1 LVGKKALGVGS
12 TPRDYLKS
20 ANGVNTEDRASLQ
33 MSAIEVED
41 LRKRYGD
48 IKAVDGISFSI
59 QKGEVFS
66 LLGPNGAGKTT
77 TIEVLEGLR
86 EKGGGTARVLGM
98 DPWSKGYELHKKIG
112 VIPQG
117 FKFLD
122 YPTPREAIEY
132 YGALFGRNVDPDEL
146 LRRVILED
154 ASKIWFQN
162 LSGGQKQKLG
172 MALSLVNDP
181 EVVFLDEPT
190 TGLDPQARRAV
201 WEVIRKLK
209 GEGRT
214 VMLTTHYLEEAEELA
229 DRVAIMNHGKIVA
242 IGTTG
247 EIETRYGSG
256 QKMTVRGND
265 DLLRYLKESTRLDA
279 AGGDG
284 SVTIRLRDKNDAVIA
299 LGAIEESG
307 AEWGELT
314 VKRDS
319 LEDVFLRLVG
329 GEDGKEGE

>member
-1 LVGKKALGVGS
+1 
-12 TPRDYLKS
+12 
-20 ANGVNTEDRASLQ
+20 
-33 MSAIEVED
+33 MSAIVVEGLEKNYGR
-41 LRKRYGD
+41 LR
-48 IKAVDGISFSI
+48 AVDGVSFSV

-77 TIEVLEGLR
+77 TIEILEGLR
-86 EKGGGTARVLGM
+86 QQDGGTAKVLDL
-98 DPWSKGYELHKKIG
+98 DPWSKGYDLHKRIG

-122 YPTPREAIEY
+122 YPTPREAIAY
-132 YGALFGRNVDPDEL
+132 YGALFGKKVDPDEM
-146 LRRVILED
+146 LRRVILEE
-154 ASKIWFQN
+154 AANTWFQN

-181 EVVFLDEPT
+181 EVIFLDEPT

-209 GEGRT
+209 KEGRT

-242 IGTTG
+242 MGTSDQ
-247 EIETRYGSG
+247 IEEKYGSG
-256 QKMTVRGND
+256 QRMFVRAGE
-265 DLLRYLKESTRLDA
+265 DLLKFLRENTKLKAELTGNGVVSI
-279 AGGDG
+279 
-284 SVTIRLRDKNDAVIA
+284 SLRDRDDAMVA

-307 AEWGELT
+307 CSWADLT
-314 VKRDS
+314 VRRDS

-329 GEDGKEGE
+329 EDGKVEKESA

>member
-1 LVGKKALGVGS
+1 VA
-12 TPRDYLKS
+12 
-20 ANGVNTEDRASLQ
+20 
-33 MSAIEVED
+33 AIEVD
-41 LRKRYGD
+41 GLKKSYGSL
-48 IKAVDGISFSI
+48 KAVNGISFSVE
-59 QKGEVFS
+59 KGEVFS

-77 TIEVLEGLR
+77 TIEILEGLR
-86 EKGGGTARVLGM
+86 NLDAGKTSVLGM
-98 DPWSKGYELHKKIG
+98 EPWKEGYELHKRIG

-122 YPTPREAIEY
+122 YPTPKEAIDY
-132 YGALFGRNVDPDEL
+132 YAALFGKKVDADEL

-154 ASKIWFQN
+154 AANIWFQN
-162 LSGGQKQKLG
+162 LSGGQRQKLG

-181 EVVFLDEPT
+181 ELVFLDEPT

-229 DRVAIMNHGKIVA
+229 DRVAIMNHGQVVA
-242 IGTTG
+242 MGTTP
-247 EIETRYGSG
+247 EIESKYGSG
-256 QKMTVRGND
+256 QKLMVRAGPE
-265 DLLRYLKESTRLDA
+265 LLNYLSSNTKLKAEMEANGQVSI
-279 AGGDG
+279 
-284 SVTIRLRDKNDAVIA
+284 VLRDKNDAMVA

-307 AEWGELT
+307 ADWRDLT
-314 VKRDS
+314 VRRDS

-329 GEDGKEGE
+329 DEGQAEKEAKSN

>member
-1 LVGKKALGVGS
+1 MA
-12 TPRDYLKS
+12 
-20 ANGVNTEDRASLQ
+20 
-33 MSAIEVED
+33 AIEVEGLEKSYGS
-41 LRKRYGD
+41 LR
-48 IKAVDGISFSI
+48 AVDGISFKVE
-59 QKGEVFS
+59 KGEVFS

-77 TIEVLEGLR
+77 TIEILEGLR
-86 EKGGGTARVLGM
+86 ERNGGGVGVLGM
-98 DPWSKGYELHKKIG
+98 DPWKQGYDLHMKIG

-122 YPTPREAIEY
+122 YPTPKEAIRY
-132 YGALFGRNVDPDEL
+132 YGALFGKKVDADEF

-154 ASKIWFQN
+154 AANIWFQN
-162 LSGGQKQKLG
+162 LSGGQRQKLG

-181 EVVFLDEPT
+181 ELVFLDEPT

-242 IGTTG
+242 MGTTPD
-247 EIETRYGSG
+247 IEARYGSG
-256 QKMTVRGND
+256 QKLTVRAGRG
-265 DLLRYLKESTRLDA
+265 LLDYLKENTKLKAQSEGNGLVSIT
-279 AGGDG
+279 
-284 SVTIRLRDKNDAVIA
+284 LRDKEDAIVA

-307 AEWGELT
+307 SDWKDLT
-314 VKRDS
+314 VRRDS

-329 GEDGKEGE
+329 EEGKEEQVEK

>member
-1 LVGKKALGVGS
+1 L
-12 TPRDYLKS
+12 T
-20 ANGVNTEDRASLQ
+20 
-33 MSAIEVED
+33 AIEVDGLEKKYGQ
-41 LRKRYGD
+41 LR
-48 IKAVDGISFSI
+48 AVDGISFKVE
-59 QKGEVFS
+59 KGEVFS

-77 TIEVLEGLR
+77 TIEILEGLR
-86 EKGGGTARVLGM
+86 EQDKGTAKVLDL
-98 DPWSKGYELHKKIG
+98 DPWREGYDLHKRIG

-122 YPTPREAIEY
+122 YPTPREAIRY
-132 YGALFGRNVDPDEL
+132 YGALFDKTVDADEM

-154 ASKIWFQN
+154 AGNTWFQN

-201 WEVIRKLK
+201 WEVIRRLK

-214 VMLTTHYLEEAEELA
+214 VMLTTHYLEEAETLA
-229 DRVAIMNHGKIVA
+229 DHVAIMNHGKIVA
-242 IGTTG
+242 MGTT
-247 EIETRYGSG
+247 EDIESKYGSG
-256 QKMTVRGND
+256 QKMIVKAGK
-265 DLLRYLKESTRLDA
+265 DLLTYLKENTKLVVESD
-279 AGGDG
+279 GGT
-284 SVTIRLRDKNDAVIA
+284 VTILLRDKDDAMVA

-307 AEWGELT
+307 TNWGDLT
-314 VKRDS
+314 VRRDS

-329 GEDGKEGE
+329 PEKEAD

>member
-1 LVGKKALGVGS
+1 MGVGGAPS
-12 TPRDYLKS
+12 EHIEYRTPDS
-20 ANGVNTEDRASLQ
+20 VNTEERGGTSL
-33 MSAIEVED
+33 SAIEVAALEKNYGQ
-41 LRKRYGD
+41 LR
-48 IKAVDGISFSI
+48 AVDGISFSVK
-59 QKGEVFS
+59 KGEVFS

-77 TIEVLEGLR
+77 TIEILEGLR
-86 EKGGGTARVLGM
+86 QQDGGTAKVL
-98 DPWSKGYELHKKIG
+98 DLNPWSKGYDLHMKIG

-122 YPTPREAIEY
+122 YPTPREAIAY
-132 YGALFGRNVDPDEL
+132 YAALFGKHVDPDEM

-154 ASKIWFQN
+154 AANIWFQH

-209 GEGRT
+209 KEGRT

-242 IGTTG
+242 MGTTE
-247 EIETRYGSG
+247 EIESRYGTG
-256 QKMTVRGND
+256 QRMIVKAKE
-265 DLLRYLKESTRLDA
+265 DLLRYLKENTKLQAEGDA
-279 AGGDG
+279 G
-284 SVTIRLRDKNDAVIA
+284 SVTIRLRDKDDAMVA

-307 AEWGELT
+307 VEWGDLT

-329 GEDGKEGE
+329 EEGAEEKESE

>member
-1 LVGKKALGVGS
+1 M
-12 TPRDYLKS
+12 P
-20 ANGVNTEDRASLQ
+20 
-33 MSAIEVED
+33 AIEVEN
-41 LRKRYGD
+41 LTKNYGTLH
-48 IKAVDGISFSI
+48 AVDGISFSV

-77 TIEVLEGLR
+77 TIEILEGLR
-86 EKGGGTARVLGM
+86 EKDGGTTKVLEL
-98 DPWSKGYELHKKIG
+98 DPWAKGYDLHKRIG

-122 YPTPREAIEY
+122 YPTPREAIAY
-132 YGALFGRNVDPDEL
+132 YGALFDKKVDPDEL

-154 ASKIWFQN
+154 AAKTWFQH

-209 GEGRT
+209 EEGRT

-229 DRVAIMNHGKIVA
+229 DMVAIMNHGKIVA
-242 IGTTG
+242 MGSTE
-247 EIETRYGSG
+247 EIEERYGSG
-256 QKMTVRGND
+256 QKMIVKANTG
-265 DLLRYLKESTRLDA
+265 LLAYLRDNTKLQVEGQGES
-279 AGGDG
+279 
-284 SVTIRLRDKNDAVIA
+284 VMIRLRDKDDAMVA

-307 AEWGELT
+307 IDWRDLN

-319 LEDVFLRLVG
+319 LEDVFLKLVG
-329 GEDGKEGE
+329 ERGAMEGES

>member
-1 LVGKKALGVGS
+1 MH
-12 TPRDYLKS
+12 T
-20 ANGVNTEDRASLQ
+20 
-33 MSAIEVED
+33 IEVYD
-41 LRKRYGD
+41 LKRSYGELR
-48 IKAVDGISFSI
+48 AVDGISFSVR
-59 QKGEVFS
+59 KGEVFS

-77 TIEVLEGLR
+77 TIEILEGLR
-86 EKGGGTARVLGM
+86 EKDSGTTKVLDM
-98 DPWSKGYELHKKIG
+98 DPWGKGYDLHKRIG

-117 FKFLD
+117 FKFFD
-122 YPTPREAIEY
+122 YPTPRESIRY
-132 YGALFGRNVDPDEL
+132 YATLFGKKVDPDEL

-154 ASKIWFQN
+154 AANVWFQH

-209 GEGRT
+209 TEGRT

-242 IGTTG
+242 MGTTD
-247 EIETRYGSG
+247 EIEAKYGSG
-256 QKMTVRGND
+256 QRMVVKAREDLVRF
-265 DLLRYLKESTRLDA
+265 LKENTKLQVKDE
-279 AGGDG
+279 GDW
-284 SVTIRLRDKNDAVIA
+284 VTILLRDKDEALVA

-307 AEWGELT
+307 AKWGDLT
-314 VKRDS
+314 VRKDR
-319 LEDVFLRLVG
+319 LEDIFLKLVG
-329 GEDGKEGE
+329 EEGKAGKEGE

>member
-1 LVGKKALGVGS
+1 VEGLEKNYGAL
-12 TPRDYLKS
+12 R
-20 ANGVNTEDRASLQ
+20 
-33 MSAIEVED
+33 
-41 LRKRYGD
+41 
-48 IKAVDGISFSI
+48 AVDGISFSV

-77 TIEVLEGLR
+77 TIEILEGIRELEGGKVKVLE
-86 EKGGGTARVLGM
+86 M
-98 DPWSKGYELHKKIG
+98 DPWSKGYELHMKIG

-122 YPTPREAIEY
+122 YPTPREAIKY
-132 YGALFGRNVDPDEL
+132 YAALFGKKVDADEM

-154 ASKIWFQN
+154 AANIWFQN

-181 EVVFLDEPT
+181 ELVFLDEPT

-242 IGTTG
+242 MGTTD
-247 EIETRYGSG
+247 EIESRYGSG
-256 QKMTVRGND
+256 QRMILRAGE
-265 DLLRYLKESTRLDA
+265 DLIKFLKENTKLDVS
-279 AGGDG
+279 GDHG
-284 SVTIRLRDKNDAVIA
+284 QVTILLRDKDDALVA
-299 LGAIEESG
+299 LGAVEESG
-307 AEWGELT
+307 TNWSDLS
-314 VKRDS
+314 VRRDS
-319 LEDVFLRLVG
+319 LEDVFLKLVG
-329 GEDGKEGE
+329 DEGKAQQEGP

>member
-1 LVGKKALGVGS
+1 M
-12 TPRDYLKS
+12 T
-20 ANGVNTEDRASLQ
+20 
-33 MSAIEVED
+33 AIEVDGLEKKYGQ
-41 LRKRYGD
+41 LR
-48 IKAVDGISFSI
+48 AVDGISFKVE
-59 QKGEVFS
+59 KGEVFS

-77 TIEVLEGLR
+77 TIEILEGLR
-86 EKGGGTARVLGM
+86 EQDKGTAKVLDL
-98 DPWSKGYELHKKIG
+98 DPWREGYDLHKRIG

-122 YPTPREAIEY
+122 YPTPREAIRY
-132 YGALFGRNVDPDEL
+132 YGALFDKTVDADEM

-154 ASKIWFQN
+154 AGNTWFQN

-201 WEVIRKLK
+201 WEVIRRLK

-214 VMLTTHYLEEAEELA
+214 VMLTTHYLEEAETLA
-229 DRVAIMNHGKIVA
+229 DHVAIMNHGKIVA
-242 IGTTG
+242 MGTT
-247 EIETRYGSG
+247 EDIESKYGSG
-256 QKMTVRGND
+256 QKMIVKAGK
-265 DLLRYLKESTRLDA
+265 DLLTYLKENTKLVVESD
-279 AGGDG
+279 GGT
-284 SVTIRLRDKNDAVIA
+284 VTILLRDKDDAMVA

-307 AEWGELT
+307 TNWGDLT
-314 VKRDS
+314 VRRDS

-329 GEDGKEGE
+329 PEKEAD

>member
-1 LVGKKALGVGS
+1 
-12 TPRDYLKS
+12 
-20 ANGVNTEDRASLQ
+20 
-33 MSAIEVED
+33 MSAIEVD
-41 LRKRYGD
+41 GLKKRYGNLQ
-48 IKAVDGISFSI
+48 AVDGISFSVN
-59 QKGEVFS
+59 KGEVFS

-77 TIEVLEGLR
+77 TIEILEGLR
-86 EKGGGTARVLGM
+86 DKDQGAAMVLGL
-98 DPWSKGYELHKKIG
+98 DPWASGYELHKMIG

-122 YPTPREAIEY
+122 YPTPREAISY
-132 YGALFGRNVDPDEL
+132 YATLFGKKVDPDEL
-146 LRRVILED
+146 LRRVILDE
-154 ASKIWFQN
+154 AANIWFQN

-181 EVVFLDEPT
+181 QVVFLDEPT

-209 GEGRT
+209 AEGRT

-242 IGTTG
+242 MGSTS
-247 EIETRYGSG
+247 EIESRFGSG
-256 QKMTVRGND
+256 QRMVVRAGD
-265 DLLRYLKESTRLDA
+265 DLLRYLKENTKLEA
-279 AGGDG
+279 QGDG
-284 SVTIRLRDKNDAVIA
+284 TTVTIFLRDKNDAMVA

-307 AEWGELT
+307 ANWDDLT
-314 VKRDS
+314 VRRDR

-329 GEDGKEGE
+329 EAGTEEGA

>member
-1 LVGKKALGVGS
+1 MPAIVVDGL
-12 TPRDYLKS
+12 LK
-20 ANGVNTEDRASLQ
+20 NYGQ
-33 MSAIEVED
+33 
-41 LRKRYGD
+41 LR
-48 IKAVDGISFSI
+48 AVDGVSFTI
-59 QKGEVFS
+59 EKGEVFS

-77 TIEVLEGLR
+77 TIEILEGLR
-86 EKGGGTARVLGM
+86 QQDDGKARVLDL

-122 YPTPREAIEY
+122 YPTPREAISY
-132 YGALFGRNVDPDEL
+132 YGALFGKKVDPDEML
-146 LRRVILED
+146 KRVILED
-154 ASKIWFQN
+154 AANIWFQN

-181 EVVFLDEPT
+181 ELIFLDEPT

-209 GEGRT
+209 NEGRT

-229 DRVAIMNHGKIVA
+229 DRVAIMNHGKIA
-242 IGTTG
+242 AMGTT
-247 EIETRYGSG
+247 EQIESRYGSG
-256 QKMTVRGND
+256 QKMIVKAKD
-265 DLLRYLKESTRLDA
+265 DLLRFLQENTRLRA
-279 AGGDG
+279 EMGENGT
-284 SVTIRLRDKNDAVIA
+284 VVIYLRDKDDALVA
-299 LGAIEESG
+299 LGSIEESG
-307 AEWGELT
+307 TQWGDLT

-329 GEDGKEGE
+329 PEGDSEQQGE

>member
-1 LVGKKALGVGS
+1 M
-12 TPRDYLKS
+12 P
-20 ANGVNTEDRASLQ
+20 
-33 MSAIEVED
+33 AIEVEG
-41 LRKRYGD
+41 LKKNYGD
-48 IKAVDGISFSI
+48 LHAVDGISFSVE
-59 QKGEVFS
+59 KGEVFS

-86 EKGGGTARVLGM
+86 QKGEGTTTVLDM
-98 DPWSKGYELHKKIG
+98 DPWSKGYDLHKRIG

-122 YPTPREAIEY
+122 YPTPREALQY
-132 YGALFGRNVDPDEL
+132 YGALFGKKVDPDEL

-154 ASKIWFQN
+154 AANIWFQH

-209 GEGRT
+209 TEGRT

-242 IGTTG
+242 MGTTE
-247 EIETRYGSG
+247 EIESKYGSG
-256 QKMTVRGND
+256 QRMIVKSKGS
-265 DLLRYLKESTRLDA
+265 LLKYLKENTKLEVE
-279 AGGDG
+279 GDGG
-284 SVTIRLRDKNDAVIA
+284 SVTIILRDKADAFVA
-299 LGAIEESG
+299 LGAIQESG
-307 AEWGELT
+307 ADWGDLT
-314 VKRDS
+314 IRRDS
-319 LEDVFLRLVG
+319 LEDVFLKLVG
-329 GEDGKEGE
+329 EEGRSGREGE

>member
-1 LVGKKALGVGS
+1 M
-12 TPRDYLKS
+12 P
-20 ANGVNTEDRASLQ
+20 
-33 MSAIEVED
+33 AIEVDGLEKNYGE
-41 LRKRYGD
+41 LR
-48 IKAVDGISFSI
+48 AVDGVSFLVE
-59 QKGEVFS
+59 KGEVFS

-77 TIEVLEGLR
+77 TIEILEGLR
-86 EKGGGTARVLGM
+86 RQDGGVAKVLGL
-98 DPWSKGYELHKKIG
+98 DPWGDGYDLHKRIG

-122 YPTPREAIEY
+122 YPTPKEAIAY
-132 YGALFGRNVDPDEL
+132 YGALFGRKVDPEEM

-154 ASKIWFQN
+154 AANIWFQN

-181 EVVFLDEPT
+181 EVIFLDEPT

-209 GEGRT
+209 NEGRT

-242 IGTTG
+242 LGTT
-247 EIETRYGSG
+247 EQIESKYGSG
-256 QKMTVRGND
+256 QKMIVKAGD
-265 DLLRYLKESTRLDA
+265 DLLKFLKENTKLEVS
-279 AGGDG
+279 GGHG
-284 SVTIRLRDKNDAVIA
+284 TVSIRLRDKDDAMVA
-299 LGAIEESG
+299 LGSIEESG
-307 AEWGELT
+307 ADWGDLT
-314 VKRDS
+314 VRRDR

-329 GEDGKEGE
+329 EEGKAEKEEE